1 MCVYVCMCM
10 HVHVYV
16 HVYVREC
23 MWVHVN
29 ECVCVSLGVHAHMCE
44 CIWETDMQRPGAQS
58 GAGRAAMSHW
68 YEEGSKKHDHG
79 GDQDLHS

>member
-1 MCVYVCMCM
+1 MCVCVCMCM

-16 HVYVREC
+16 HAYVREC

-44 CIWETDMQRPGAQS
+44 CIWETDMQRPRAQS

-79 GDQDLHS
+79 